1 MYATLLLQ
9 CLAVQQVHLD
19 HAWLVDSQ
27 IGIPKSVQPSAS
39 FETALTLPLKI
50 SFCPAVT

>member
-27 IGIPKSVQPSAS
+27 IAITAISILVPGLIVAS
-39 FETALTLPLKI
+39 KI
-50 SFCPAVT
+50 TF